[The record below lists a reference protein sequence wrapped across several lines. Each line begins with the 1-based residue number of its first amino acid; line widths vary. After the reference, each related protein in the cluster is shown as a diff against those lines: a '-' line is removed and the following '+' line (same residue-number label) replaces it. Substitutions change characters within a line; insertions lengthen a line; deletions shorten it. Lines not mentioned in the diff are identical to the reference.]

1 MSFKHLQG
9 TKLYLEAYMQFGN
22 LREPEE
28 RKQNRQTVSPR
39 RHDMN
44 RFTRIG
50 ALCVFT
56 AASAAASAQTTLY
69 VGSFGGSTEQLFR
82 EKIIPPFEAKHNA
95 KVVYVPGNSTDT
107 LAKLAAQKA
116 KQDLSVALI
125 DDGPMYQAV
134 EQKLCAPIAD
144 APVLKDIYSNARMI
158 GNRSIGVGFIAT
170 GLAYN
175 KDVFKKN
182 GWAAPTS
189 WADLSDPKY
198 KGKVV
203 IPPITNGYGLLTL
216 VMTARMNGGGEEK
229 IDPGFDTV
237 QKKIAPNVLAWEGSP
252 GRMAQMLQTGEAGL
266 VVWGNGRVQAVIDQG
281 APVEFVYPKEG
292 AIALMTAI
300 CPVEGAPQPALAQAF
315 LQYVLS
321 PEVQALLADKQGWG
335 PVNKTTKIA
344 PEVASRVV
352 FGPEKVD
359 KLVSVNYN
367 VINAKRAD
375 WTTRWNRTIER

>member
-1 MSFKHLQG
+1 MIQISKIAL
-9 TKLYLEAYMQFGN
+9 L
-22 LREPEE
+22 
-28 RKQNRQTVSPR
+28 
-39 RHDMN
+39 
-44 RFTRIG
+44 G
-50 ALCVFT
+50 ALA
-56 AASAAASAQTTLY
+56 AASIAASAQTTLY

-82 EKIIPPFEAKHNA
+82 EKIIPAFEAKHNA

-107 LAKLAAQKA
+107 LAKLAAQRA

-134 EQKLCAPIAD
+134 EQKLCAPVAD
-144 APVLKDIYSNARMI
+144 APVLKDVYANARMI
-158 GNRSIGVGFIAT
+158 GDRSVGVGFIAT

-175 KDVFKKN
+175 KEVFKKN

-189 WADLSDPKY
+189 WNDLADPKF

-216 VMTARMNGGGEEK
+216 VMTARLNGGGEEK
-229 IDPGFDTV
+229 IDAGFDAV

-266 VVWGNGRVQAVIDQG
+266 VVWGNGRVQAVADQG

-292 AIALMTAI
+292 AIALMTAV
-300 CPVEGAPQPALAQAF
+300 CVVEGAPQAALGQAF

-321 PEVQALLADKQGWG
+321 PEVQAQLAEKQGWG
-335 PVNKTTKIA
+335 PVNRTTKIA
-344 PEVASRVV
+344 PDVAAKVV
-352 FGPEKVD
+352 FGPERVD

-367 VINAKRAD
+367 VINAKRAE

>member
-1 MSFKHLQG
+1 MDQV
-9 TKLYLEAYMQFGN
+9 
-22 LREPEE
+22 
-28 RKQNRQTVSPR
+28 RK
-39 RHDMN
+39 
-44 RFTRIG
+44 IG
-50 ALCVFT
+50 MLCALAT
-56 AASAAASAQTTLY
+56 ASLAASAQTTLY
-69 VGSFGGSTEQLFR
+69 VGGFGGSTETLFR
-82 EKIIPPFEAKHNA
+82 EKIIPAFEAKNNA

-107 LAKLAAQKA
+107 LAKLVAQRG

-144 APVLKDIYSNARMI
+144 APVLKDVYPNARMI
-158 GNRSIGVGFIAT
+158 GNRSIGLGFIAT

-182 GWAAPTS
+182 GWSAPTS
-189 WADLSDPKY
+189 WNDLADPKY

-216 VMTARMNGGGEEK
+216 VMNARMNGGSEEK
-229 IDPGFDTV
+229 IDPGFDVV

-266 VVWGNGRVQAVIDQG
+266 VVWGNGRVQAVKDQG

-315 LQYVLS
+315 LQFVLS
-321 PEVQALLADKQGWG
+321 AEVQAQLAEKQGWG

-344 PEVASRVV
+344 PDVAERVV
-352 FGPEKVD
+352 FGPERVD

-367 VINAKRAD
+367 VINAKRAE
-375 WTTRWNRTIER
+375 WTTRWNRTVER